1 MSTAANIQAVRL
13 AITSDFLPGW
23 VTRLLRPGEACRLP
37 SIVKGDT
44 PCGPFVILKSLITLE
59 ICDGRVLAQSR
70 PSRNDCDGRQDRA
83 DGVGWMV
90 DGGVASV
97 GLQRR
102 SRVRSRRGVTHGAGV
117 VSGSR
122 AGRRLFFARQQHDSS
137 RQTG

>member
-23 VTRLLRPGEACRLP
+23 VTRLLRPGKACRLP

-70 PSRNDCDGRQDRA
+70 AGRNDCDGRQDVRTA
-83 DGVGWMV
+83 VLGWLA
-90 DGGVASV
+90 VALLLLGFSV
-97 GLQRR
+97 GRAFDRDEASLTVQ
-102 SRVRSRRGVTHGAGV
+102 
-117 VSGSR
+117 VSS
-122 AGRRLFFARQQHDSS
+122 ADHEQEE
-137 RQTG
+137 